1 MIDWNRSGR
10 IDPVDIGIDIAAQSA
25 ESDQEMYVEK
35 TVSDTVRK
43 ARKKSPL
50 SRLLGRIE
58 KSKMK

>member
-1 MIDWNRSGR
+1 MIDWNRNGMC
-10 IDPVDIGIDIAAQSA
+10 DPVDVGIDIAVQSA
-25 ESDQEMYVEK
+25 ATNQEMYVEK

-43 ARKKSPL
+43 VRKKSPL